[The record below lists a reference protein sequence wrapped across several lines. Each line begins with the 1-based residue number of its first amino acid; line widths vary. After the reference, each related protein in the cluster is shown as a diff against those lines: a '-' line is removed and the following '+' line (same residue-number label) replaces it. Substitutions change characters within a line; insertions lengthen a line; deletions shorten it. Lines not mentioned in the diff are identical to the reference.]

1 MSEALIVAW
10 QISVRFG
17 GLWAVKDVH
26 VEVNSGEILGII
38 GPNGAGKSTF
48 LNVLTGLQRPSAGN
62 LQIGKEQT
70 ADPKAWR
77 MAKSGVARSFQTIR
91 LLDDMNVLENVLIGT
106 HLYAVKGFFQV
117 VGRSR
122 RWKKTERQLKQEALE
137 TLTWLGVGHKAEL
150 PISMLSLQER
160 RRVEIARA
168 LMIRPRVL
176 LLDEPCAGLSQQESL
191 ALSDVMNEIRN
202 RGVSIVL
209 VEHNVKLV
217 MALADR
223 VVVLDHGQ
231 KIAEGTPTE
240 VSQNETVIQ
249 AYLGGEVHA

>member
-1 MSEALIVAW
+1 MSEALIAAK

-17 GLWAVKDVH
+17 GLWAIKDV
-26 VEVNSGEILGII
+26 ELQVNSGEILGII

-48 LNVLTGLQRPSAGN
+48 LNVLSGLQRPSAGH
-62 LQIGKEQT
+62 LVIGKEET

-77 MAKSGVARSFQTIR
+77 MAKLGIARSFQTIR
-91 LLDDMNVLENVLIGT
+91 LIDDMSVLENVLIGT
-106 HLYAVKGFFQV
+106 HLYAVKGFLQV

-122 RWKKTERQLKQEALE
+122 SWHQTERQLKEGALE
-137 TLTWLGVGHKAEL
+137 TLAWLGVGHKAEL
-150 PISMLSLQER
+150 PVSMLPLQER

-191 ALSDVMNEIRN
+191 ALSNLMSGIRT

-240 VSQNETVIQ
+240 VAHNETVIQ